1 MKSMDGTLESRLKRH
16 ARQLGFDLVGIAP
29 AEPADGFE
37 RLKEWLAA
45 GYAGTMAY
53 LHKHANA
60 RHDPSSILPAV
71 RSVVMVAM
79 SYKSDELMGND
90 EAEPLPIRG
99 KVARYARGADYHQ
112 VLWRRLERLL
122 DWLQGERPGCHGRA
136 VSDSAPLLERNF
148 ARRAGLGWIGK
159 NTLLLN
165 VESGSYI
172 VLGALLVDI
181 ELRAD
186 EPYASDHCG
195 SCRACL
201 DACPTDAFPAPGVLD
216 ARRCISYLTIE
227 YKGSVAADLRAG
239 IGDWL
244 FGCDVCQEVCPW
256 NHKAQPG
263 REPLLQP
270 QPGLT
275 ALDAAELL
283 GLSDEEFQRRFAGT
297 ALLRARRRGLLRNAA
312 IVLGNAGDRSSLPA
326 LHRAVG
332 DADPIVSEAAA
343 AAIEAIEHRCAA
355 ANATC

>member
-1 MKSMDGTLESRLKRH
+1 MKTMDGTLENRLKEQ
-16 ARQLGFDLVGIAP
+16 ARRLGFDLVGVAP

-53 LHKHANA
+53 LHKHALA
-60 RHDPSSILPAV
+60 RHDPSSILPTV
-71 RSVVMVAM
+71 RSVVMVGM
-79 SYKSDELMGND
+79 SYKSEEMANI
-90 EAEPLPIRG
+90 PHSPFPIRG
-99 KVARYARGADYHQ
+99 KVARYARGADYHE

-122 DWLQGERPGCHGRA
+122 DWLQGERPGCRGRA
-136 VSDSAPLLERNF
+136 VADSAPLLERNF

-165 VESGSYI
+165 VEAGSYV

-186 EPYASDHCG
+186 DPHTVDHCG

-201 DACPTDAFPAPGVLD
+201 DACPTGAFPSPGVLD
-216 ARRCISYLTIE
+216 ARRCVSYLTIE
-227 YKGSVAADLRAG
+227 YKGSIAADLRAG

-256 NHKAQPG
+256 NHKALAG

-270 QPGLT
+270 KPWLT

-283 GLSDEEFQRRFAGT
+283 ELSEDDFQRRFAGT

-312 IVLGNAGDRSSLPA
+312 LVLGNAGDRSSLPA
-326 LHRAVG
+326 LRRAVG
-332 DADPIVSEAAA
+332 DPDPIVSDAAST
-343 AAIEAIEHRCAA
+343 AIREIERRCPPDE
-355 ANATC
+355 TSR